1 MNLEKIIKNTNE
13 KIKNI
18 LSKDV
23 GKKVVL
29 FAGILGI
36 FLIFVSSYSQNKPP
50 PEKQEPIKN
59 QTTQEYIEKLESDLN
74 KIISSI
80 KGAGDA
86 KVLITLENGME
97 NVYAT
102 EERKNKEA
110 TKDNLNGEASKV
122 KESDDVEKKYITIK
136 DSDGSEKALS
146 VMQIQPKVKGVVI
159 VCKGGGNPEV
169 QQRIREATKTLLNIS
184 SKRVFVTN

>member
-1 MNLEKIIKNTNE
+1 MNLEKIIKSANE
-13 KIKNI
+13 KIKSMF
-18 LSKDV
+18 SKDA
-23 GKKVVL
+23 GKKGIL
-29 FAGILGI
+29 FAGVLGI
-36 FLIFVSSYSQNKPP
+36 ILIFLSSYSQNKPP
-50 PEKQEPIKN
+50 PEKTNPVQN

-74 KIISSI
+74 RIISSI
-80 KGAGDA
+80 KGAGDS

-110 TKDNLNGEASKV
+110 TKDNLNGETSKV
-122 KESDDVEKKYITIK
+122 KESDDIEKKYITIK

-159 VCKGGGNPEV
+159 VCKGGGNPDV
-169 QQRIREATKTLLNIS
+169 QQRIKEAAKTLLNIS